1 MQRAQ
6 TQVRSDQ
13 EPHSLALGNVM
24 NRRMLVLFGSVVAVF
39 VIAIVGASSLN
50 LTGSDSAPGEG
61 QTNAV
66 CASALVVKSVV
77 DTSGSEN
84 TVNRVN
90 ITGDMTQCVG
100 EQMLVE
106 VALENATSI
115 WALYDITT
123 GITTLDL
130 DLDALSGDFYDSKPA
145 VSANLLQVTGN
156 RVDPVTVSEF
166 GVITVTIARTWE

>member
-1 MQRAQ
+1 
-6 TQVRSDQ
+6 
-13 EPHSLALGNVM
+13 M

-77 DTSGSEN
+77 DTSSAVN

-106 VALENATSI
+106 VALEDSTSI

-123 GITTLDL
+123 EITTLDL
-130 DLDALSGDFYDSKPA
+130 DLDAVSGDFYDTKPTA
-145 VSANLLQVTGN
+145 SANLLQLNGS
-156 RVDPVTVSEF
+156 RVSPVTVSQF